1 MGWSDSDDDDDDLD
15 AIAANMEKEAEK
27 KRRKALRKAQGLA
40 SESEEEAP
48 VQQSGPQVHQV
59 REKAEIYVPL
69 ADPIAE
75 KERQR
80 KLQVDSD
87 LKGAEDLFGS
97 EFAVTEGKAAVKAV
111 DENAAPE
118 AVVEKKVVPKGPRD
132 LWDDVIL
139 DTSVEVVGTATKT
152 CEKLLDTQVANAQYR
167 FLVELLKRT
176 EASLSLEDARKLE
189 AKLATMLK
197 DKQVSQTAAGQ
208 GKRKGNEKL
217 NKTTKFNVS
226 DELDVVYGDW
236 EDGDW
241 EDGDWEEGGGTW
253 EEG

>member
-1 MGWSDSDDDDDDLD
+1 MGWSDSDDDDDLD
-15 AIAANMEKEAEK
+15 EIAANMEREAEK
-27 KRRKALRKAQGLA
+27 KRRKAIRKAQGLA

-48 VQQSGPQVHQV
+48 VQQSVQVHQP

-69 ADPIAE
+69 ADPVAE
-75 KERQR
+75 KARQQ
-80 KLQVDSD
+80 KLQLDSD

-97 EFAVTEGKAAVKAV
+97 EFIVTEDKAV
-111 DENAAPE
+111 DEKAAPE
-118 AVVEKKVVPKGPRD
+118 VVVEKKVAPKGPRD

-139 DTSVEVVGTATKT
+139 DTSVEVQGTATKT
-152 CEKLLDTQVANAQYR
+152 CEKLLDTSVANAQYR

-197 DKQVSQTAAGQ
+197 EKQVSQTAAGQ
-208 GKRKGNEKL
+208 SKRKGNEKV

-241 EDGDWEEGGGTW
+241 EEGDWEEGGGGTW